1 MRKVFFRLYHSVPI
15 RLSSVKMASVISNNR
30 GISDV
35 TQSVPTTNRPL
46 SRNPRASLYS
56 LDEQQK
62 NDTLVSMQELIPTQ
76 IGSSLEVE
84 SGIILKLLDIASCLS
99 AEKHARKPCVTV
111 TLDDLI
117 FENKVKAG
125 DIVHFTAK
133 VGCVVQIHTYLC
145 TLIYIVSG
153 LSCIHY

>member
-1 MRKVFFRLYHSVPI
+1 
-15 RLSSVKMASVISNNR
+15 MASVIPNNR

-35 TQSVPTTNRPL
+35 TQSVPITNRPL
-46 SRNPRASLYS
+46 SRNPRASLNS

-84 SGIILKLLDIASCLS
+84 AGIILKLLDIASCLS

-133 VGCVVQIHTYLC
+133 VEL
-145 TLIYIVSG
+145 
-153 LSCIHY
+153 